1 MAHARVLDLHLHLL
15 DRQVIG
21 PDGGF
26 ICKIDDLDMEI
37 DETGRPYIT
46 AILLGPRALG
56 PVLGG
61 RPGRWVKAIAQR
73 LAQGQNEQPLRIDF
87 ALVTDIGSAITVTRT
102 RNELNVTPLEG
113 WIDTHIISRIPGSGH
128 ESK

>member
-1 MAHARVLDLHLHLL
+1 MARARVLDLHLHLL
-15 DRQVIG
+15 DRQVTG

-26 ICKIDDLDMEI
+26 ICKIDDLDMEV
-37 DETGRPYIT
+37 DETGRPYVT

-61 RPGRWVKAIAQR
+61 RPGRWVKAIATR
-73 LAQGQNEQPLRIDF
+73 LAPGQSEQPLRIDF
-87 ALVTDIGSAITVTRT
+87 ALVSGIGSAITITRT
-102 RNELNVTPLEG
+102 RSELDVTPLES
-113 WIDTHIISRIPGSGH
+113 WVDAHIISRIPGSGH